1 MNKNGLVMNRRDFLG
16 IVAGSAA
23 ALSLPKFTISAHKV
37 IPTHLQD
44 YEKLY
49 EIDPRAASRHWF
61 REAKYGLFMHYGVY
75 SLLGRGEWVMLRE
88 KIPVKEYEKLKDR
101 FTADKFNA
109 DKITDMALSAGMKYV
124 NITSRH
130 HDSFCLFH
138 TRETNFN
145 SLESLAKRDLVS
157 ELSEACR
164 KKGLGLFLY
173 YSYACDWR
181 HPYFYSPEAGWQNAR
196 PNYEK
201 PEPSYLWRKNEDFE
215 HYIIF
220 VHKQLRELLT
230 QYGPLAGIW
239 FDPIMGYYA
248 RPDLFPIEETY
259 QLVRSL
265 QPHCLISFKQGA
277 NGDEDFA
284 TPERTAQSL
293 KERVEKAHG
302 PKNAAIAQNAWEKN
316 RIKQLEICDTLLP
329 QSWGYHEGQIAE
341 HHTPDDVMQMLKEAR
356 EIRANLLLN
365 TGPIGDGSIHPN
377 DEATLREVGIH
388 IRKYGFP
395 SNEKVKR

>member
-1 MNKNGLVMNRRDFLG
+1 
-16 IVAGSAA
+16 
-23 ALSLPKFTISAHKV
+23 
-37 IPTHLQD
+37 
-44 YEKLY
+44 
-49 EIDPRAASRHWF
+49 
-61 REAKYGLFMHYGVY
+61 
-75 SLLGRGEWVMLRE
+75 MLRE

-109 DKITDMALSAGMKYV
+109 DKITDMALAAGMKYV

-130 HDSFCLFH
+130 HDSFCLFR
-138 TRETNFN
+138 TRETDFN
-145 SLESLAKRDLVS
+145 SLESSAKRDLVA

-164 KKGLGLFLY
+164 KKGLGFFLY

-181 HPYFYSPEAGWQNAR
+181 HPYFYPPEAGWQNAR

-201 PEPSYLWRKNEDFE
+201 PESSYLWRKDEDFK
-215 HYIIF
+215 HYITF

-284 TPERTAQSL
+284 TPERMAQSL

-329 QSWGYHEGQIAE
+329 RSWGYNEGQTAD
-341 HHTPDDVMQMLKEAR
+341 HRTPNDVMQMLKEAR

-365 TGPIGDGSIHPN
+365 TGPIGDGSIHPT
-377 DEATLREVGIH
+377 DEATLREVGMR

-395 SNEKVKR
+395 SNE